1 MLAIPEPYILIRV
14 PGELPIGLRLRT
26 HEFRAG
32 WNLAWSLTTER
43 LEDKIRAHG
52 WKFIKIANRSM
63 SGAVGD
69 TSQDA
74 IGRALQHALSSI
86 SEHTNVVEI
95 SHINLTQYPW
105 FFLASVEVL
114 PFRIQRDVALPPPSN
129 AGTLPIASL
138 GRRWPRL

>member
-14 PGELPIGLRLRT
+14 PGELPKGLRLRT

-69 TSQDA
+69 
-74 IGRALQHALSSI
+74 
-86 SEHTNVVEI
+86 
-95 SHINLTQYPW
+95 Y
-105 FFLASVEVL
+105 F
-114 PFRIQRDVALPPPSN
+114 
-129 AGTLPIASL
+129 AGCNWKSTPTCAQLYT
-138 GRRWPRL
+138 